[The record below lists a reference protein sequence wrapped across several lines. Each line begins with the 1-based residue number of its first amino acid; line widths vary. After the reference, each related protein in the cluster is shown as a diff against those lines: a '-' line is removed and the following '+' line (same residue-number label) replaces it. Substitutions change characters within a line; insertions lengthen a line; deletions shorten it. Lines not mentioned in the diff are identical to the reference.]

1 MQDSK
6 PSPFCTGDRVC
17 GAAGAGSQI
26 TQAAAAVGDEVA
38 VSLLHT
44 AGLITLGCVDQL
56 IGLPLDQEI
65 DKFIPERPAPGLVPA
80 GQDENQTD
88 CRIERS
94 QPENALCR

>member
-1 MQDSK
+1 M
-6 PSPFCTGDRVC
+6 
-17 GAAGAGSQI
+17 
-26 TQAAAAVGDEVA
+26 GDEVA

-56 IGLPLDQEI
+56 IGLPLDPEI

-88 CRIERS
+88 CRIGRS
-94 QPENALCR
+94 QPENALRCLVWRQCPVPGQAAGFAS